1 MPKRIGGGSMCS
13 QATFSQ
19 ITPDYVWLKDG
30 ATIPLKTVI
39 WISGVGG
46 ESFHAE
52 LQTIRNG
59 KVKVIPTL
67 QSPEHPDVHVIGE
80 LAFKV
85 KKMAIH
91 YPCSPRS
98 LRSKGKPSLAT

>member
-39 WISGVGG
+39 WISGIVGAAVVPM
-46 ESFHAE
+46 EMME
-52 LQTIRNG
+52 DLT
-59 KVKVIPTL
+59 
-67 QSPEHPDVHVIGE
+67 
-80 LAFKV
+80 
-85 KKMAIH
+85 
-91 YPCSPRS
+91 
-98 LRSKGKPSLAT
+98 